1 MARVQ
6 VEAQSVIAPNQTDAN
21 APRKRRKRAPAAGA
35 ADDCFTCVT
44 RNLQCDRRR
53 PYCSKCLDDGHDCGG
68 YKTQLTWGNGVA
80 SRGKLRGLSLPIAGA
95 EKNTTPPSP
104 TRLRTRPPQQ
114 RQTPRPR
121 AGSQQ
126 TLFSESQSGPT
137 LSAHGSNSASKSNAG
152 PQFHQSNS
160 PFSFSAPFTTSNWTP
175 PTATAPAPTAIK
187 IETAHTAYPTA
198 SSASLTSPLDGYNFP
213 TGFKSN
219 ITYSGETSPGSFSAT
234 SPESTHFGRVL
245 SHGSIGA
252 SNSLSGYPI
261 SPRIPSPYDTAFSDQ
276 GQFSVYP
283 NQKSSY
289 VRSDPYVQL
298 PQHLEPVLEQG
309 HNPVVEEGI
318 EEIKRDEY
326 DDDCAVV
333 DDDLTV
339 GLPRFTFD
347 YNLSIPPFAGMSAI
361 GATPRIQYLINY
373 YSEVISPVIVAFD
386 GPSNP
391 FRTQILRLAA
401 SNDTLQHAIAA
412 LSASNLRRRRE
423 TGALSTGKTD
433 PARRSSIAH
442 MTLTNESWE
451 DSRILS
457 RQEQACEEALH
468 KGMAI
473 KSLNMQLADPVLR
486 KDDSILA
493 TLLILCLFHICD
505 SGVAKFQTQFAG
517 VKKLLGMR
525 QKELG
530 LNTKEAKWFT
540 RMFTWFDA
548 MTATVNDREGQLQGY
563 HLDVSALSDEDWAL
577 ENLAGCDGQLFK
589 TIAKLGRLNVL
600 GQGKPVEE
608 SPTLVSRPLP
618 QTPYALNLDY
628 SDFDGNGWMQMLED
642 EHLFS
647 EKTSDP
653 DVKEQFWREWREVRQ
668 SLQTWHLDTTMFD
681 RSSPEAPLLTPEQ
694 RVDLANISESFRY
707 SALLYTERL
716 ANPTVPSTDTSIR
729 FWVQKCL
736 TYIKA
741 VKSDV
746 YLLWPLFITGSECV
760 DEADRIVI
768 RERCLDIQKD
778 SGFLNNKSSLELLE
792 KVWRRYDE
800 KRGRNSPESGSSH
813 DMEHDRGHETGF
825 RFTTIMRMEG
835 NGGEYIVV

>member
-1 MARVQ
+1 MSGAQ
-6 VEAQSVIAPNQTDAN
+6 PEAQAVIAPSQTDAN

-35 ADDCFTCVT
+35 ADDCFTCVA

-53 PYCSKCLDDGHDCGG
+53 PYCSKCLDDGQDCGG

-95 EKNTTPPSP
+95 EKTATPPSP
-104 TRLRTRPPQQ
+104 TKSRRRPSQ
-114 RQTPRPR
+114 RQTTRLR

-126 TLFSESQSGPT
+126 TLSSEPKSGPT
-137 LSAHGSNSASKSNAG
+137 LSAHSSNSASKTNAG
-152 PQFHQSNS
+152 HHFHQSN
-160 PFSFSAPFTTSNWTP
+160 PTFPFSAPYTTSHWTP
-175 PTATAPAPTAIK
+175 PTATAPAPTTIK
-187 IETAHTAYPTA
+187 IETPHSAYPTA
-198 SSASLTSPLDGYNFP
+198 SSVSLNSPLDGYDFP
-213 TGFKSN
+213 AGFKSN
-219 ITYSGETSPGSFSAT
+219 VTYSGSTSPGSFSAT
-234 SPESTHFGRVL
+234 SPESTYFGRVL

-252 SNSLSGYPI
+252 SNPLSGYPI

-283 NQKSSY
+283 NQKSSH

-309 HNPVVEEGI
+309 HNPAAEEEI

-326 DDDCAVV
+326 DDGCAVV
-333 DDDLTV
+333 DDDLSV
-339 GLPRFTFD
+339 GLPRFVFD
-347 YNLSIPPFAGMSAI
+347 YNLSISPFSGMSAI

-391 FRTQILRLAA
+391 YRTQILRLAA
-401 SNDTLQHAIAA
+401 RSETLQHAIAA
-412 LSASNLRRRRE
+412 LSASNLRQRRE

-442 MTLTNESWE
+442 MTLTNESWQ
-451 DSRILS
+451 DNSILS
-457 RQEQACEEALH
+457 PQEQACEEALH
-468 KGMAI
+468 KGIAI
-473 KSLNMQLADPVLR
+473 QSLNIQLANPVLR

-530 LNTKEAKWFT
+530 LNTKEGKWFT

-548 MTATVNDREGQLQGY
+548 MTATVNNREGQLQGY

-618 QTPYALNLDY
+618 QTPFALNLDY
-628 SDFDGNGWMQMLED
+628 NDFDGNGWMRMLED

-653 DVKEQFWREWREVRQ
+653 DVQAQFWREWREVRQ
-668 SLQTWHLDTTMFD
+668 SLQTWQLDTTMFD

-716 ANPTVPSTDTSIR
+716 ANPAVPSTDTSIR

-760 DEADRIVI
+760 DEADRKVI

-778 SGFLNNKSSLELLE
+778 SGFLNNKSALELLE
-792 KVWRRYDE
+792 KVWRRYDKE
-800 KRGRNSPESGSSH
+800 RGRNPPKLESSH
-813 DMEHDRGHETGF
+813 DTGQDIEHETGF
-825 RFTTIMRMEG
+825 RFTTIMRLEG